1 MGQRWRCAA
10 VTLFQ
15 LTFLD
20 EAGGGG
26 EGLGEGPGVTRQ
38 LAPGLLYIDTDKK
51 QQQQNTINTNN
62 KVSTRCGYMG
72 KCLSIWYI
80 LADSCSTFFSGCKNI
95 CGLIGREIYKK

>member
-51 QQQQNTINTNN
+51 QQQNTINTNN
-62 KVSTRCGYMG
+62 KVSTGTGCGYMG
-72 KCLSIWYI
+72 NWVN
-80 LADSCSTFFSGCKNI
+80 FSPSLFNFLL
-95 CGLIGREIYKK
+95 GLRI

>member
-51 QQQQNTINTNN
+51 QQQNTINTNN

-72 KCLSIWYI
+72 KMLVHLVHFGPSLFNYLLVLMI
-80 LADSCSTFFSGCKNI
+80 
-95 CGLIGREIYKK
+95 

>member
-1 MGQRWRCAA
+1 M
-10 VTLFQ
+10 TLFQ

-20 EAGGGG
+20 EAGGGVG

-62 KVSTRCGYMG
+62 KVSTGCGYQGEMLVHLVNFG
-72 KCLSIWYI
+72 PSLFNFLFVLRI
-80 LADSCSTFFSGCKNI
+80 
-95 CGLIGREIYKK
+95 

>member
-20 EAGGGG
+20 EAGGGGG

-62 KVSTRCGYMG
+62 KVSTEYDQGIIM
-72 KCLSIWYI
+72 
-80 LADSCSTFFSGCKNI
+80 LARLANFGPSLLN
-95 CGLIGREIYKK
+95 

>member
-51 QQQQNTINTNN
+51 QQQNTINTNN
-62 KVSTRCGYMG
+62 KVSTEYDQGTIM
-72 KCLSIWYI
+72 
-80 LADSCSTFFSGCKNI
+80 LARLVNFGPSLLN
-95 CGLIGREIYKK
+95 